1 MKKVILV
8 LLINLLLSCSND
20 KDLVNLNTNQPTDVA
35 AQDPTEND
43 IKQYFDF
50 PVTSIKKAD
59 EIVNSITNTRGLKKV
74 GYKQVDLLV
83 ENTIIEKKDAVKGE
97 VIAKISGKFAN
108 KSFSKSYTFFC
119 SSDGPNDNSED
130 SHIAKNIKMEWK
142 PEFKNNPEEL
152 TDLDFDALY
161 RLKKTDLF
169 TIEYLSKWFDFY
181 SKKPNSDKA
190 YKFTSEDLKNI
201 KITEIKNSE
210 IVDRFVSVILEYKN
224 KHSFNLAFEF
234 DKEKYYKKKI
244 VLNKDEIR
252 KYYVSGVHENLEQF
266 KETLFRIPND
276 FVLVINTKYSVDYDN
291 NLIRCAVSLLGKGK
305 GNEKLV
311 YLVNYQ
317 ISGFKPLSD
326 FPKEFIVQRTDG
338 LDRYMQDILKDI
350 PDGDVKAIVSP
361 LRNKIKKELQ
371 YGMIREDNI
380 INTLGDN
387 FIIRLSNGQLAL
399 KLKEKT
405 NNPDSF
411 DTLIPL
417 SQDIAHKDIHF
428 RPDFTIASAV
438 KKQGKLILELNFIV
452 HGYPTI
458 DKFKREI
465 VVNL

>member
-50 PVTSIKKAD
+50 PATSIKKAD

-74 GYKQVDLLV
+74 GSKLVDLLV

-108 KSFSKSYTFFC
+108 KPFSKSYTFSC
-119 SSDGPNDNSED
+119 SSDGPIDNSED
-130 SHIAKNIKMEWK
+130 SYIARNIKMEWK
-142 PEFKNNPEEL
+142 PEFKDNNGEL
-152 TDLDFDALY
+152 TDLDFDTFY
-161 RLKKTDLF
+161 RLKKFDLS

-181 SKKPNSDKA
+181 SKKPNSDKE

-201 KITEIKNSE
+201 KITEIKIFEAGLFTFIELIS
-210 IVDRFVSVILEYKN
+210 EYK
-224 KHSFNLAFEF
+224 KHPCKLMFKF
-234 DKEKYYKKKI
+234 DKEKYYRKKI
-244 VLNKDEIR
+244 VLNKDEVR
-252 KYYVSGVHENLEQF
+252 KYYASGVYQNLEQF
-266 KETLFRIPND
+266 KETLFKIPND
-276 FVLVINTKYSVDYDN
+276 FVLVINTKYSVDYNN
-291 NLIRCAVSLLGKGK
+291 NLIRCAVSLLGN
-305 GNEKLV
+305 GNEKLADIV
-311 YLVNYQ
+311 GYK

-361 LRNKIKKELQ
+361 LDNKIKKELQ